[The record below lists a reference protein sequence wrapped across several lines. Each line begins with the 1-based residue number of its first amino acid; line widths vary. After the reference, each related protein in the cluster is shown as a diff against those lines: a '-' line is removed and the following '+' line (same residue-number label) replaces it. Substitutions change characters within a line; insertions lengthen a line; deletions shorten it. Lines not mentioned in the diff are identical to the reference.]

1 MKTPI
6 AAGQRFTTPKS
17 QQTYEHVLESAVD
30 CLRELGYHR
39 TNMSNIAE
47 RAGVTRSR
55 VQYYFDSTEH
65 LLSDAT
71 NALLARVWG
80 RYLENLYS
88 GAARSS
94 EEAFD
99 QLMDL
104 RNDPDQ
110 IAWLS
115 LVAASRSE
123 PMLRRIVER
132 AQKTLDEHAMN
143 AQRKLL
149 NIDTPAAEA
158 RLQVASDLIRLLL
171 DALTLTAIT
180 VDREARIDALL
191 QAFKGMLAYYWGDAI
206 ESRR

>member
-1 MKTPI
+1 MKLSTSP
-6 AAGQRFTTPKS
+6 GQRFSTPKS
-17 QQTYEHVLESAVD
+17 QQTYEHVLEAAVD

-39 TNMSNIAE
+39 TNMSNIAD

-71 NALLARVWG
+71 NALLTRVWG

-88 GAARSS
+88 GSGQS
-94 EEAFD
+94 NDEAFD
-99 QLMDL
+99 RLMDL

-115 LVAASRSE
+115 LVAASRGE

-132 AQKTLDEHAMN
+132 AQKALDEHAMN

-149 NIDTPAAEA
+149 DITTPEAEA
-158 RLQVASDLIRLLL
+158 KLQVASDLIRLML
-171 DALTLTAIT
+171 DALTLSAIT
-180 VDREARIDALL
+180 VNREARFEAALR
-191 QAFKGMLAYYWGDAI
+191 AFKAMLANYWA
-206 ESRR
+206 

>member
-1 MKTPI
+1 MKLSTSP
-6 AAGQRFTTPKS
+6 GQRFSTPKS
-17 QQTYEHVLESAVD
+17 QQTYEHVLEAAVD

-71 NALLARVWG
+71 NALLVRVWG

-88 GAARSS
+88 GSGQS
-94 EEAFD
+94 NDEAFD
-99 QLMDL
+99 RLMDL

-110 IAWLS
+110 IAWLG
-115 LVAASRSE
+115 LVAASRGE

-132 AQKTLDEHAMN
+132 AQKALDEHAMN
-143 AQRKLL
+143 AQRNLL
-149 NIDTPAAEA
+149 NITTPEAEA
-158 RLQVASDLIRLLL
+158 KLQVASDLIRLML
-171 DALTLTAIT
+171 DALTLSAIT
-180 VDREARIDALL
+180 VDREARFDAALR
-191 QAFKGMLAYYWGDAI
+191 AFKTMLANYWT
-206 ESRR
+206 

>member
-1 MKTPI
+1 MRPSTSP
-6 AAGQRFTTPKS
+6 GQRFSTPKS
-17 QQTYEHVLESAVD
+17 QQTYEHVLEAAVD
-30 CLRELGYHR
+30 CLHELGYHR

-88 GAARSS
+88 GAGRSS

-99 QLMDL
+99 QLMNL

-110 IAWLS
+110 IAWLG
-115 LVAASRSE
+115 LVAASRGE

-158 RLQVASDLIRLLL
+158 KLQVASDLIRLLL
-171 DALTLTAIT
+171 DALTLSAIT

-191 QAFKGMLAYYWGDAI
+191 HAFKGMLSRYWQD
-206 ESRR
+206 ESGR

>member
-1 MKTPI
+1 MKVS
-6 AAGQRFTTPKS
+6 AGTNRRFGTPKS
-17 QQTYEHVLESAVD
+17 QQTYEHVLDAAVD

-80 RYLENLYS
+80 RYIENLYS
-88 GAARSS
+88 GSGQSS
-94 EEAFD
+94 DAAFD
-99 QLMDL
+99 RLMDL

-110 IAWLS
+110 IAWLG
-115 LVAASRSE
+115 LVAASRGE

-132 AQKTLDEHAMN
+132 AQKTLDEHAMS

-149 NIDTPAAEA
+149 NISTPEAEA
-158 RLQVASDLIRLLL
+158 KLRVASDLIRLIL
-171 DALTLTAIT
+171 DALTLNAIT

-191 QAFKGMLAYYWGDAI
+191 HAFKGMLANYWQENHD
-206 ESRR
+206 